1 MSLIQSCAG
10 GLLIGGGAALLR
22 LQNGRIAGI
31 SGITANVVMGQAGA
45 GLWRVAFLVGLL
57 LPAALIGLDRSLLAA
72 SLPWLAISGLLVGI
86 GTQVGSG
93 CTSGHGVCGIANL
106 SPRSFVATLTFMAV
120 AMVTVATVRHVLMP

>member
-1 MSLIQSCAG
+1 MSLLQSCAG

-22 LQNGRIAGI
+22 LQNGRMAGI
-31 SGITANVVMGQAGA
+31 SGITANAAMGQAGD

-57 LPAALIGLDRSLLAA
+57 LPAALVGLDRSLLTA
-72 SLPWLAISGLLVGI
+72 SLPWLAVSGVLVGV

-106 SPRSFVATLTFMAV
+106 SARSFVATATFMAV
-120 AMVTVATVRHVLMP
+120 AMATVAFVRHVLSP